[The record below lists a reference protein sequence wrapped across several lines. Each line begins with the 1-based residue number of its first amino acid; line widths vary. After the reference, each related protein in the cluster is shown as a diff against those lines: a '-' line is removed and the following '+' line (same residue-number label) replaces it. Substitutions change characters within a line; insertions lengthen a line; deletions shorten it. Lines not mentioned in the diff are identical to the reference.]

1 MNTNTDGIQ
10 LKLVKDNPAYHTIY
24 VINVYAPTSSVAK
37 KDEQELK
44 ILYDEL
50 RKLELEKL

>member
-1 MNTNTDGIQ
+1 MNTNTDGTQ
-10 LKLVKDNPAYHTIY
+10 LKLVKDNPAYHKIY

-50 RKLELEKL
+50 RKLKLEKL